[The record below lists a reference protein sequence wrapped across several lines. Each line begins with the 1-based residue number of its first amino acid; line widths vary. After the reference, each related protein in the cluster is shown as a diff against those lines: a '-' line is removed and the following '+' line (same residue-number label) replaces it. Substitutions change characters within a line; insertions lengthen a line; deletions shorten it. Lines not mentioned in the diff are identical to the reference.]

1 MQPIVSGSQSSPRR
15 ASFLDELV
23 IYLPMPLAYATL
35 INFQKAML
43 INYT

>member
-23 IYLPMPLAYATL
+23 IYLPMPLAYAAL
-35 INFQKAML
+35 INFEKAML